1 MQLQTISSPLEQ
13 SIVGL
18 HTDSSTAKE
27 WFYDSVIAILTNEKL
42 SFYKKSDIISEVF
55 FALDSKLS
63 YIKEQ
68 QKHLNS
74 MKKQLESAKVIGK
87 TQVAKALQSLGVE
100 KIEGIFVSSI
110 TVTEET
116 TNTKATLEIL
126 DEQALIHGGF
136 FTVILDKE
144 AVQQALLSADQ
155 RDEVQEYADMKI
167 TTTTKPTTIRINKR
181 KSVTTD
187 DSTQHIQAA

>member
-1 MQLQTISSPLEQ
+1 MQLQTTSSTLEH

-18 HTDSSTAKE
+18 HTDSPTSKE
-27 WFYDSVIAILTNEKL
+27 WFYDSVISILSNDKL
-42 SFYKKSDIISEVF
+42 SFYKKSDIIAEAF
-55 FALDSKLS
+55 LALDSKLD

-68 QKHLNS
+68 QKHLAS

-87 TQVAKALQSLGVE
+87 SQVGKALQSLGVE
-100 KIEGIFVSSI
+100 KLEGLSVSSI
-110 TVTEET
+110 SVTKESSS
-116 TNTKATLEIL
+116 TKVTLEIL
-126 DEQALIHGGF
+126 DEQALIHRGF

-144 AVQQALLSADQ
+144 AVQNALLSADQ
-155 RDEVQEYADMKI
+155 KQEVQEYADMNI

-187 DSTQHIQAA
+187 DSIQHIQAA